1 MRGRAKRNFTLFEI
15 GRPFGL
21 RQVVDMKSLTVS
33 NMSKR
38 PFHNSELDDAGPQC
52 CYNLA
57 EEHHSLGNLEIMSE
71 FQVVEKCVSLVH
83 GDVAVCL
90 E

>member
-1 MRGRAKRNFTLFEI
+1 
-15 GRPFGL
+15 
-21 RQVVDMKSLTVS
+21 MKLLTVS
-33 NMSKR
+33 DMSKR

-52 CYNLA
+52 CNNLA

-90 E
+90 EQHHRHRPSWLHITDNIFGEDV